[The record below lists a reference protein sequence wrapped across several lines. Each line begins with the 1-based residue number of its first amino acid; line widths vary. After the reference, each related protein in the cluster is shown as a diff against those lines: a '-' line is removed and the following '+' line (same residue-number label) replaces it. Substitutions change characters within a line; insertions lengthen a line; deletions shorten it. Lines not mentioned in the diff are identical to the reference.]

1 MDQSHKPTPST
12 PLLQPEDKNYTCISG
27 HYSTQL
33 PRNPLKIAKLL
44 GQKPKSSSLLK
55 IRKNGEISQGITQM
69 HGLQWFSS
77 NLLFRTFKTIC
88 RKSRRRDVGSF
99 QVNFLATNRTLNY
112 LILTLQQMKSVSS
125 NTKVEIILAE
135 NYRVTD
141 FMLTRLTKSLR
152 YLKELR
158 SLFVDLAR

>member
-1 MDQSHKPTPST
+1 MNPSHIPTASIPLFST
-12 PLLQPEDKNYTCISG
+12 ED
-27 HYSTQL
+27 STDIEFQEHDCTEL
-33 PRNPLKIAKLL
+33 VRNPPKITKLL
-44 GQKPKSSSLLK
+44 GQRPKSSSLLK
-55 IRKNGEISQGITQM
+55 IRKNAEVSQGITQM

-77 NLLFRTFKTIC
+77 NLLFRTFKTIS
-88 RKSRRRDVGSF
+88 RKSRRRDIGSF

-141 FMLTRLTKSLR
+141 VMLTRLTKSLR

>member
-1 MDQSHKPTPST
+1 MEQPYLPMTSLPPSETERKMYPACRKQHCPQLVRNTP
-12 PLLQPEDKNYTCISG
+12 
-27 HYSTQL
+27 
-33 PRNPLKIAKLL
+33 KITKLL
-44 GQKPKSSSLLK
+44 GQRPKSSSLVK
-55 IRKNGEISQGITQM
+55 IRKNGEISEGITQM

-125 NTKVEIILAE
+125 NTQVEIILAE